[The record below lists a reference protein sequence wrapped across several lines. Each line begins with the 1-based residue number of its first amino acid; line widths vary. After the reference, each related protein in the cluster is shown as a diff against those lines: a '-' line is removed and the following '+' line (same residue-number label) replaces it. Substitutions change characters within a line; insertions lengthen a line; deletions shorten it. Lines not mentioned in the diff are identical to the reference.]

1 MWSSDSFG
9 LEATELSIM
18 IPWHLTLGVGSP
30 SLGFISVRI
39 ETNSENT

>member
-1 MWSSDSFG
+1 MRSSDSFG
-9 LEATELSIM
+9 PEATELSII

-30 SLGFISVRI
+30 SLGFISI